1 MSCSLTVQELVV
13 NSLSLESAF
22 GLGVVVGVLIFV
34 GSIGVVK
41 VLEWMVDEGII

>member
-22 GLGVVVGVLIFV
+22 VLGVVVGVLIFV
-34 GSIGVVK
+34 GSIMVVK
-41 VLEWMVDEGII
+41 VLEWMVEEGII